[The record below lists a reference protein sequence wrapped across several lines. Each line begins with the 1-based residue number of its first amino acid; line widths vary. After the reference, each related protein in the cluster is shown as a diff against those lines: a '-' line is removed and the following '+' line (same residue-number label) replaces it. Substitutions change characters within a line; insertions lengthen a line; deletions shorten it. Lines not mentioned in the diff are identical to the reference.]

1 MATFPITS
9 YLYEGVQD
17 FLALEDREKDE
28 VMTEACPLIERKLG
42 DMGYLSQ
49 FTRNGVQL
57 FYDDR
62 GAWSAPGKWAHG
74 GEEIGSAYGAS
85 HLCDGFSVD
94 YDGYNFIITNSKTVS
109 SNKGS
114 WNLFDD
120 LLMGVPKE
128 YHVNVMYRSKMRAQ
142 MGEERYAYE
151 SRTKKQRKTLER
163 KLITGN
169 LMTFYYRFDH
179 KMCWKRDK
187 RRGYYPEVV
196 TKFRSYIDGA
206 IRYGVEAATTKQIGE
221 DEYELA
227 RGLSE

>member
-9 YLYEGVQD
+9 YLYEGIENFIGEGEHD
-17 FLALEDREKDE
+17 KDS
-28 VMTEACPLIERKLG
+28 VMTEACPFIERKLG
-42 DMGYLSQ
+42 DMGYLSH

-74 GEEIGSAYGAS
+74 GEEIGSPYGAS
-85 HLCDGFSVD
+85 HLCDGFRVE
-94 YDGYNFIITNSKTVS
+94 YDGNNFVITNPKTVS
-109 SNKGS
+109 SSRGS
-114 WNLFDD
+114 WNLFDE

-128 YHVNVMYRSKMRAQ
+128 YRVDVMYRSKMRAQ
-142 MGEERYAYE
+142 MGEELYAY
-151 SRTKKQRKTLER
+151 SNRTKKQKKTLER

-196 TKFRSYIDGA
+196 SKFRSYIDGA
-206 IRYGVEAATTKQIGE
+206 IRYGVEMATTKQIGD

-227 RGLSE
+227 RGLME

>member
-1 MATFPITS
+1 MA
-9 YLYEGVQD
+9 
-17 FLALEDREKDE
+17 
-28 VMTEACPLIERKLG
+28 EACPLIERKLG
-42 DMGYLSQ
+42 DYGYLKR
-49 FTRNGVQL
+49 FERNGVQL
-57 FYDDR
+57 FYNDHTGESR
-62 GAWSAPGKWAHG
+62 GSPY
-74 GEEIGSAYGAS
+74 GES

-94 YDGYNFIITNSKTVS
+94 YDGYNFIITNSKVVG
-109 SNKGS
+109 SNNGS

-128 YHVNVMYRSKMRAQ
+128 YRVDTMYRSKMRAQ

-151 SRTKKQRKTLER
+151 TRTKKQRKTLER

-169 LMTFYYRFDH
+169 LMTFYYRFDG

-206 IRYGVEAATTKQIGE
+206 IRYGVEVATTKQIGE
-221 DEYELA
+221 DEMEFA
-227 RGLSE
+227 RGLAV